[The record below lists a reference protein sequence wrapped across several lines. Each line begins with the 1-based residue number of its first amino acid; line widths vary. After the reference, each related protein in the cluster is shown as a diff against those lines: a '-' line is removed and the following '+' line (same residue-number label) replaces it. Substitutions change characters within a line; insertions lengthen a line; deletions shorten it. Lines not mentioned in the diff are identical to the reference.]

1 LKKDYRKEEAIKRL
15 WYVDAKWIGSE
26 KQERISHNI
35 SFAIAHDFQHLPFRE
50 ALDAIKP
57 NVFDWCNGCRKFFYT
72 RTFIERM
79 ASYHERPIIFAL
91 SNPTDR
97 AECTPEQAY
106 TWSKG
111 KAVYASGSPF
121 PPFEYQGKIFKPG
134 QGNNVYIFPGVGLGA
149 VLTKASRLNDD
160 IFLTA
165 AKALAACVNEE
176 DLAQGSVYPP
186 FKNIRKISLEIA
198 TAVAEKIFED
208 GLAGIEKPKNL
219 RGFISAQMY
228 DPRY

>member
-1 LKKDYRKEEAIKRL
+1 
-15 WYVDAKWIGSE
+15 
-26 KQERISHNI
+26 
-35 SFAIAHDFQHLPFRE
+35 
-50 ALDAIKP
+50 
-57 NVFDWCNGCRKFFYT
+57 
-72 RTFIERM
+72 M
-79 ASYHERPIIFAL
+79 ASYHDRPIIFAL

-121 PPFEYQGKIFKPG
+121 PPVEYQGKIFKPG

-149 VLTKASRLNDD
+149 ILTKARRLNED

-165 AKALAACVNEE
+165 AKALAACVSEE

-208 GLAGIEKPKNL
+208 GMAGIERPKDL
-219 RGFISAQMY
+219 RGFIAAQMY